1 MKPLDLNVSIQNSY
15 EAARTEAVRLEREH
29 VLNRLA
35 GEESM
40 REQRVRDAQVNQPE
54 AKIMHEDLFSAEAY
68 EPPDYTQTETP
79 DKRKKQHHQNSKE
92 SGATS
97 SENAANPP
105 PEDSSEN
112 TGHFSTYA

>member
-15 EAARTEAVRLEREH
+15 EAARTETVRLEREH

-54 AKIMHEDLFSAEAY
+54 AKIMHEDLFSPEAY
-68 EPPDYTQTETP
+68 EPPDYTQQETAG
-79 DKRKKQHHQNSKE
+79 KKKQHHKNAKE
-92 SGATS
+92 TDIITSEAT
-97 SENAANPP
+97 EKAEPKDFP
-105 PEDSSEN
+105 EN